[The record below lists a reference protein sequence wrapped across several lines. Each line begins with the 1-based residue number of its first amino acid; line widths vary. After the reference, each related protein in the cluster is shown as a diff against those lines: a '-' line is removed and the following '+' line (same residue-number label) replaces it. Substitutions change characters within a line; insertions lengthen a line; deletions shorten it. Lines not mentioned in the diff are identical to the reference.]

1 MAVRINLLNWE
12 SKTNEMMTIA
22 QSMVWI
28 EHCVTL
34 WCNKTKV
41 GGLFILIILV
51 VWEGKVQLKG
61 QRLELN
67 YLVWILTFN
76 YIVGYLG
83 NLDKL
88 LVTLTS
94 NSLICQIGKKNL
106 SLIITM
112 RVKWN
117 NVHNVHKPF
126 RWVSGIQLTL
136 EI

>member
-1 MAVRINLLNWE
+1 MAIRINVLNWE

-61 QRLELN
+61 QRL
-67 YLVWILTFN
+67 
-76 YIVGYLG
+76 
-83 NLDKL
+83 
-88 LVTLTS
+88 
-94 NSLICQIGKKNL
+94 
-106 SLIITM
+106 
-112 RVKWN
+112 
-117 NVHNVHKPF
+117 
-126 RWVSGIQLTL
+126 
-136 EI
+136 